1 MTLHFHLGCKKVVAP
16 SAHYQRPLF
25 SFLQISRLEGQVLR
39 YKTAAEN
46 AEKVE
51 DELKAEKRKLQRE
64 VFVFICFLGYIPKKT
79 NSSENNSLLPKEVD
93 PGSNLKETAVE
104 SLILL
109 LVFDLHSDC
118 HLLLCFGQ
126 FDNKKKDSF
135 YFCFRS
141 GLFLQLLYVLSV
153 MNAQHHYLTSS

>member
-1 MTLHFHLGCKKVVAP
+1 MPITKGP
-16 SAHYQRPLF
+16 F
-25 SFLQISRLEGQVLR
+25 SYLQISRLEGQVLR

-64 VFVFICFLGYIPKKT
+64 VFVFICFLEYIPKKKKSFG
-79 NSSENNSLLPKEVD
+79 NSSLLHKEVD
-93 PGSNLKETAVE
+93 PGSDLKGTAVE

-118 HLLLCFGQ
+118 HLPL
-126 FDNKKKDSF
+126 
-135 YFCFRS
+135 
-141 GLFLQLLYVLSV
+141 
-153 MNAQHHYLTSS
+153 